1 VFKKQGS
8 AGSMDLVQCV
18 KAADSLIEFFQRLE
32 KWLGAFAATHTLSEK
47 RELPGP
53 PLAESLAKEV
63 LGTLTRVGV
72 VFHTKNGRICMKPVG
87 GSAGPLG
94 LLFILIIVLIRSFYC
109 VQVSERPAVSTLRT
123 KVQSNPACNTHCSE
137 DSLFV
142 LLVQA
147 TLAVFV
153 ESSSAHV

>member
-63 LGTLTRVGV
+63 LGTLTRVV

-94 LLFILIIVLIRSFYC
+94 LLFILIIVCLSFFLLCAGVRAASGLDAPDKGAIQSC
-109 VQVSERPAVSTLRT
+109 V
-123 KVQSNPACNTHCSE
+123 
-137 DSLFV
+137 
-142 LLVQA
+142 
-147 TLAVFV
+147 
-153 ESSSAHV
+153 

>member
-1 VFKKQGS
+1 MFKKQGS

-87 GSAGPLG
+87 GSAG
-94 LLFILIIVLIRSFYC
+94 LFGFVIHSHYC
-109 VQVSERPAVSTLRT
+109 VP
-123 KVQSNPACNTHCSE
+123 
-137 DSLFV
+137 FV
-142 LLVQA
+142 LSIVCRCQSGQRSRRSGQRCNPILRLTRTVRR
-147 TLAVFV
+147 TVCSFCWFKPRLRCL
-153 ESSSAHV
+153 